1 MTAHGYP
8 AVKEAI
14 AGVEGWLT
22 DEEGQ
27 ALYSLARECTGRG
40 SIVEIGSFKGRSTI
54 CLALGSR
61 EGRGVRV
68 YAVDTHYG
76 PRLEEFNANI
86 ERAGVADLV
95 EPVAGRSQEV
105 ALDFDEPV
113 ELLFIDGAHDYDSVL
128 EDFERWVPK
137 LVEGGVVAM
146 HDTTWDEGPKRVAE
160 QLILRSPAFKDVR
173 FVVGSTTVGRKA
185 TRTSRADRLR
195 SRYVLAVKR
204 SFELGTT
211 LARSHRNLLPKPLER
226 GARKLY
232 KLIAG

>member
-1 MTAHGYP
+1 MSDFA
-8 AVKEAI
+8 AVKEKL

-22 DEEGQ
+22 DEEGE
-27 ALYSLARECTGRG
+27 ALYSLARACSGRG

-54 CLALGSR
+54 CLAMGAKA
-61 EGRGVRV
+61 GRNVRV
-68 YAVDTHYG
+68 FAVDTHWG
-76 PRLEEFNANI
+76 PRLEEFEENI
-86 ERAGVADLV
+86 RRAGVDDVV
-95 EPVAGRSQEV
+95 EPVAGLSQEV

-113 ELLFIDGAHDYDSVL
+113 ELLFIDGAHDYDSVKL
-128 EDFERWVPK
+128 DFERWVPK

-160 QLILRSPAFKDVR
+160 DLLLRSPSFKDAR
-173 FVVGSTTVGRKA
+173 FVVGSTTLGRKA
-185 TRTSRADRLR
+185 SRTTRGDRLR

-211 LARSHRNLLPKPLER
+211 LVRGHRKLLPKPVER

>member
-1 MTAHGYP
+1 MSEFT
-8 AVKEAI
+8 AVKAKL

-27 ALYSLARECTGRG
+27 ALYSLAKECTGRG

-54 CLALGSR
+54 CLAMGSR
-61 EGRGVRV
+61 AGHGVRV

-76 PRLEEFNANI
+76 PRLEEFRQNV
-86 ERAGVADLV
+86 ERAGIDDLV
-95 EPVAGRSQEV
+95 EPVPGRSQEV
-105 ALDFDEPV
+105 ALDFDQPI
-113 ELLFIDGAHDYDSVL
+113 ELLFIDGAHDYESVRQ
-128 EDFERWVPK
+128 DFERWVPK

-160 QLILRSPAFKDVR
+160 ELVFRSGKFKDVR

-185 TRTSRADRLR
+185 AQTSFADRVR
-195 SRYVLAVKR
+195 AHYVLGVKR
-204 SFELGTT
+204 SFELGTG
-211 LARSHRNLLPKPLER
+211 LLRSHRKLLPKPLER

-232 KLIAG
+232 KLMAG